1 METKNRESAEQQRTG
16 PIDRKKSKTLALI
29 DKTISEMQQPELA
42 KIAFSIKYWHDD
54 SCSEDELYITGPPS
68 GSNPKGSLV
77 LEETKH
83 SERSRIWRKKIR
95 HKLSQTPRN
104 DLLSV
109 IMDEADR
116 MSNPDLQHLSRSLSA
131 LQQRKG

>member
-16 PIDRKKSKTLALI
+16 PIDKKKSKTLALI
-29 DKTISEMQQPELA
+29 DKTIREMQQPELA

-54 SCSEDELYITGPPS
+54 LCPEDELYITGPPS
-68 GSNPKGSLV
+68 GSDPKAFLV
-77 LEETKH
+77 LEESKH

-95 HKLSQTPRN
+95 HRLSQAPRN
-104 DLLSV
+104 ELVSV
-109 IMDEADR
+109 IMHEADR
-116 MSNPDLQHLSRSLSA
+116 MSSPDLQHLSRSLLA